1 MEPQPLTIW
10 TAGHSNRTLEDL
22 LRLLEP
28 AGITLLADVRR
39 FPGSR
44 RHPHFA
50 QRALAATLPPAGIR
64 YEHFGDL
71 GGHREPVAD
80 SLHTAL
86 REPAFRGYAEHM
98 STPEF
103 QSALGQLLA
112 LARASRTVILCAE
125 ARWQECHRKLL
136 ADSLVVAGARVVHL
150 VPGAEPAEHVLHSD
164 ARIVAGDLVYQRAKQ
179 LELGDWAEPAR

>member
-1 MEPQPLTIW
+1 MEAQPLTIW
-10 TAGHSNRTLEDL
+10 TVGHSNRTLEDL

-44 RHPHFA
+44 RHPQFA

-64 YEHFGDL
+64 YAHFGDL

-80 SLHTAL
+80 SLHTAI

-98 STPEF
+98 STPDF
-103 QSALGQLLA
+103 RSALVQLLA
-112 LARASRTVILCAE
+112 LARENRTAIMCAE
-125 ARWQECHRKLL
+125 ARWQDCHRKLL

-150 VPGAEPAEHVLHSD
+150 VPGIAPVEHLLHCD
-164 ARIVAGDLVYQRAKQ
+164 ARVVTGALLYRRPEQ
-179 LELGDWAEPAR
+179 LELGDWSTSKE